1 MTIPRFVSKSFRS
14 GRIAKTY
21 RNVPE
26 KLHGDSGIN
35 AGKSGVKKSLLLF
48 IIFPKFFMK
57 LDFQIDNE
65 QSLAYLIEIRNVT
78 VVCISIIP
86 FDCTVFELISL
97 TDEIY
102 KTIQKYPRSNIYI
115 YIYVL
120 LKLFLKIDKS
130 LIKFLIFDCSI
141 IESYSGLMCLVNLF
155 EKDISFIIIFGLRSL
170 NSENNNTLN
179 GVLSACQILKE
190 VKHII
195 GIKAILI
202 GVSCGNLS
210 NFEY

>member
-1 MTIPRFVSKSFRS
+1 M
-14 GRIAKTY
+14 
-21 RNVPE
+21 
-26 KLHGDSGIN
+26 
-35 AGKSGVKKSLLLF
+35 
-48 IIFPKFFMK
+48 
-57 LDFQIDNE
+57 
-65 QSLAYLIEIRNVT
+65 
-78 VVCISIIP
+78 
-86 FDCTVFELISL
+86 
-97 TDEIY
+97 
-102 KTIQKYPRSNIYI
+102 
-115 YIYVL
+115 
-120 LKLFLKIDKS
+120 KLFLKIDKS